1 MRYCVLK
8 GTVTVIDGS
17 ENLDDMMMQNA
28 VNAGFTVDQVE
39 ILNDADFKLR
49 DDSILK
55 PVVPKT
61 ELELL
66 KAKVATNQGAID
78 YILMNF

>member
-39 ILNDADFKLR
+39 ILNYADFKLR
-49 DDSILK
+49 DDSIPK

-66 KAKVATNQGAID
+66 KAQVTESQGALDFIV
-78 YILMNF
+78 MNF